1 MTVQDDV
8 IERTSV
14 VTYSLLQEL
23 HEVLCDPRKPDEI
36 SLGVIMWLAM
46 FLDDKIGPFRTK
58 KLLGQAPS
66 IILKTDAHVTDELRD
81 RFLPVL
87 HAFGSHLNELRTA
100 AQRERACIKA
110 S

>member
-36 SLGVIMWLAM
+36 SLGIIMGLAM

-58 KLLGQAPS
+58 KLLDQAPT
-66 IILKTDAHVTDELRD
+66 IILKTDAHVTDELRN

-87 HAFGSHLNELRTA
+87 HAFGGHLNELRPA
-100 AQRERACIKA
+100 ARPEPACNKVI
-110 S
+110 